1 MRTVY
6 STRKVVSRMEI
17 LASYTGLDLPAWSWA
32 IVLSA
37 GAGIG
42 IAKTAVP
49 GSGILVVTLM
59 AIALPSR
66 LSVGVMLPMLIF
78 GDLFAVGKFWMHTD
92 TRRLLTLLLCALPGL
107 GAGYTVLRH
116 ASDDQLRP
124 VIGGVVLAMLVLHQV
139 SRVLKQRRGAVAA
152 ADGKTSPLLTAVFGF
167 FAGFGTGMANASGPV
182 MSLYLLIAGLPKLP
196 FIAVTAWFFFIMNLL
211 KIPLFLNLGLI
222 TMQSLRVNLLA
233 LPSIAAGALLG
244 YWIVKRIPQERF
256 NQIVLALAFV
266 AALRLLM

>member
-1 MRTVY
+1 
-6 STRKVVSRMEI
+6 MEF
-17 LASYTGLDLPAWSWA
+17 LSSFTGLYLSLWSWVV
-32 IVLSA
+32 VLSA
-37 GAGIG
+37 GAGVG

-49 GSGILVVTLM
+49 GSGILVVALM
-59 AIALPSR
+59 AMTLPSR

-92 TRRLLTLLLCALPGL
+92 KRRLLTLLLFALPGL
-107 GAGYTVLRH
+107 GVGYMVLRF

-124 VIGGVVLAMLVLHQV
+124 IIGGVVLAMLILHQV
-139 SRVLKQRRGAVAA
+139 SRVLKQRRGAAAA

-167 FAGFGTGMANASGPV
+167 FAGVGTGMANASGPV

-211 KIPLFLNLGLI
+211 KVPLFFSLGLI
-222 TMQSLRVNLLA
+222 TMQSLRINMLA

-244 YWIVKRIPQERF
+244 YWIVKRISQERF
-256 NQIVLALAFV
+256 NQIVLTLAFV
-266 AALRLLM
+266 AALRLLT

>member
-1 MRTVY
+1 
-6 STRKVVSRMEI
+6 MEF
-17 LASYTGLDLPAWSWA
+17 LSSFTGLELSPWSWA

-37 GAGIG
+37 GAGVG

-49 GSGILVVTLM
+49 GSGILVVALM
-59 AIALPSR
+59 AMTLPSR

-92 TRRLLTLLLCALPGL
+92 KRRLLTLLLFALPGL
-107 GAGYTVLRH
+107 GVGYMVLRF

-124 VIGGVVLAMLVLHQV
+124 IIGGVVLAMLILHQV
-139 SRVLKQRRGAVAA
+139 SRVLKQRRGAAAA

-167 FAGFGTGMANASGPV
+167 FAGVGTGMANASGPV

-211 KIPLFLNLGLI
+211 KVPLFFSLGLI
-222 TMQSLRVNLLA
+222 TMQSLRINMLA

-244 YWIVKRIPQERF
+244 YWIVKRISQERF
-256 NQIVLALAFV
+256 NQIVLTLAFV
-266 AALRLLM
+266 AALRLLT

>member
-1 MRTVY
+1 
-6 STRKVVSRMEI
+6 MEF
-17 LASYTGLDLPAWSWA
+17 LSSFTGLDLSPWSWA

-37 GAGIG
+37 GAGVG

-49 GSGILVVTLM
+49 GSGILVVALM
-59 AIALPSR
+59 AMTLPSR

-92 TRRLLTLLLCALPGL
+92 KRRLLTLLLFALPGL
-107 GAGYTVLRH
+107 GAGYTVLRF

-124 VIGGVVLAMLVLHQV
+124 VIGGVVLAMLILHQV
-139 SRVLKQRRGAVAA
+139 SRVLKQRREATAA

-167 FAGFGTGMANASGPV
+167 FAGVGTGMANASGPV

-196 FIAVTAWFFFIMNLL
+196 FIAVSAWFFFIMNLL

-222 TMQSLRVNLLA
+222 TMQSLKVNLLT

-244 YWIVKRIPQERF
+244 YWIVNRSPQARL
-256 NQIVLALAFV
+256 NQNVRALAFT
-266 AALRLLM
+266 APRRLLT